1 MNINLDEISSIKD
14 IQSLTIKELEYLS
27 KDIRTFLIE
36 TVAKTGG
43 HLASNLGV
51 VELTLSLYKV
61 FNFDTDKIVWDVGH
75 QAYVHKILTGRK
87 ALFNTLRQ
95 YEGLSGFPKRY
106 ESSYDHFETGHAST
120 SISAALGMA
129 KVRDLKC
136 ENYEVLSVIGDG
148 ALTGGMAFEALN
160 DVGYSKTK
168 LIIILNDNEM
178 SISKNVGILS
188 TALSKLRIRHGYNFF
203 RDNFNAGVK
212 SIPIVGDE
220 LLNLI
225 ENLKKGVK
233 QLVVPSMVFENLG
246 IKYIGPIDG
255 HNIRELTRV
264 FSLAKDMKWPMI
276 IHVKTKKGK
285 GYEFAEMDPCAFHGV
300 SPFNYVN
307 GEFITNGKNDNF
319 SSTFGDELT
328 QIAKN
333 DTKVVAITAA
343 MSDGVGLT
351 KFKSTFPKRCFDVG
365 IAEEHAVTMA
375 AGMAS
380 EGYKPVVAI
389 YSSFLQRA
397 FDQIIHDVCLQ
408 NLPVVFAID
417 RGGLVGEDGETH
429 QGIFDLSYLSI
440 IPNMT
445 ILAPKCMEELRVM
458 LRWAVKQN
466 CPVAIR
472 YPRGGDSKIIYL
484 SPIKSLERGKW
495 ETLFEYKESR
505 KKIAMIATGKMVTNA
520 ILAREELILKG
531 MYPMVISACFVKPI
545 DENMLNEL
553 MDNGFNIVTIEDN
566 LLQGGLGSSVL
577 EYISKKKYDKKILNI
592 GFNDVFISHGKV
604 DILYDEY
611 GLSPKKISANIENFF
626 D

>member
-1 MNINLDEISSIKD
+1 MNINLDEIPSIKE
-14 IQSLTIKELEYLS
+14 IQNLTIKELEYLS

-61 FNFDTDKIVWDVGH
+61 FNFNIDKIVWDVGH

-87 ALFNTLRQ
+87 NLFNTLRQ
-95 YEGLSGFPKRY
+95 HGGLSGFPKRC
-106 ESSYDHFETGHAST
+106 ESIYDHFETGHAST

-129 KVRDLKC
+129 KVRDLKGK
-136 ENYEVLSVIGDG
+136 NHEVLSVIGDG

-160 DVGYSKTK
+160 DVGYSQTK
-168 LIIILNDNEM
+168 LIIVLNDNEM

-212 SIPIVGDE
+212 AIPVVGDE

-255 HNIRELTRV
+255 HNIKELTRV

-285 GYEFAEMDPCAFHGV
+285 GYEVAEKDPSAFHGV

-307 GEFITNGKNDNF
+307 GEFITNGKSDNF

-328 QIAKN
+328 QMAKY
-333 DTKVVAITAA
+333 DARIIAITAA

-429 QGIFDLSYLSI
+429 QGIFDLSYLSV

-445 ILAPKCMEELRVM
+445 ILAPKCIEELRVM
-458 LRWAVKQN
+458 LKWALEQN

-472 YPRGGDSKIIYL
+472 YPRGGDSKIVYL
-484 SPIKSLERGKW
+484 SPIKNLERGKW

-505 KKIAMIATGKMVTNA
+505 KKIAIIAVGKMVANA

-531 MYPMVISACFVKPI
+531 MHPMIISACFVKPI

-553 MDNGFNIVTIEDN
+553 MDNEFNIITIEDN
-566 LLQGGLGSSVL
+566 LLQGGFGASVL
-577 EYISKKKYDKKILNI
+577 EYVSKKKYDKKFLSI
-592 GFNDVFISHGKV
+592 GFNDVFVPHGKV
-604 DILYDEY
+604 DVLYDKF
-611 GLSPKKISANIENFF
+611 GLSPKEISTNIENFF
-626 D
+626 